1 MEKHGKHLA
10 IDIGASGGRHMIA
23 FMEGGKIT
31 LKEIYRFENE
41 MTNKDGK
48 LVWDLE
54 RLFGEILNGMK
65 KCFVEGLI
73 PDSMAID
80 TWAVDYVLLD
90 EDDRVIGDT
99 FGYRDKR
106 TKDMDKEVYE
116 SVSEEKLYERT
127 GIQKQIFNTIYQ
139 LTADRVETPEK
150 YKKAKTFLMLPD
162 YFNFL
167 LTGAKKSE
175 YTNATSTNLVSPET
189 GDWDRELIRSVGL
202 RDDMFLPLSM
212 PGSFVGTL
220 KKEIIER
227 VGFDCDVLMC
237 ASHDTASAVM
247 SVPAKDKDFVY
258 ISSGTWSLMG
268 TELMKADRSKASR
281 AGNFTNEGG
290 YGKRYRYLKNI
301 MGLWMIQSVR
311 KEIAKELSYSVIAK
325 EAENNCD
332 FGARVDVAD
341 QRFFAPE
348 SMVEEIQDYC
358 RESNQPIP
366 KRIGQI
372 AAVVYKSLAISYA
385 NTVKE
390 IEANTGK
397 SFDSIYIVG
406 GGSNA
411 DYLNRLTAKLS
422 GKRVYAGPGEATAIG
437 NAMAQMLRAK
447 EFSDI
452 DEARECV
459 YKSFGI
465 KEYLPE

>member
-1 MEKHGKHLA
+1 MEKTRKHLA
-10 IDIGASGGRHMIA
+10 IDIGASSGRHMIA
-23 FMEGGKIT
+23 YMEGGKIT
-31 LKEIYRFENE
+31 LKEIYRFDNE

-48 LVWDLE
+48 LTWDLNS
-54 RLFGEILNGMK
+54 LFCQILNGMR
-65 KCFVEGLI
+65 KCFEDGHI

-90 EDDRVIGDT
+90 EDNRVIGDT
-99 FGYRDKR
+99 FGYRDGR
-106 TKDMDKEVYE
+106 TKDMDKVVYE
-116 SVSEEKLYERT
+116 SVSEESLYQKT

-139 LTADRVETPEK
+139 LTADKIGTPEN
-150 YKKAKTFLMLPD
+150 YNKAKTFLMLPD

-175 YTNATSTNLVSPET
+175 YTNATSTNLVDPET

-220 KKEIIER
+220 KKEIMDQ
-227 VGFDCDVLMC
+227 VGFDCDVIMC

-268 TELMKADRSKASR
+268 TELNKADRSEASR
-281 AGNFTNEGG
+281 EGNFTNEGG

-311 KEIAKELSYSVIAK
+311 KEIAKELSYAVIAK
-325 EAENNCD
+325 EAENNSD
-332 FGARVDVAD
+332 FGARVDVGD

-348 SMVEEIQDYC
+348 SMVEEIQNYC
-358 RESNQPIP
+358 RESKQPVP

-397 SFDSIYIVG
+397 SYGSIYIVG

-422 GKRVYAGPGEATAIG
+422 GKKIYAGPGEATALG
-437 NAMAQMLRAK
+437 NAMVQMLSAK

-452 DEARECV
+452 NEARECV
-459 YKSFGI
+459 YKSFDI